1 MCHNLCFREHEFGWW
16 HTHSD
21 SCSSCIPHLSS
32 STPPIPSST
41 PTLIHVYQSFPLR
54 WQSLPVRSLPALADI
69 KLPYNV
75 LCLIVVFLSLIR
87 ETQSTAS
94 VLKQEATALFQV
106 FTLQM
111 TLFDS
116 HIFFSSDQTNDSKSN
131 KNQKRWA
138 YYSFEMPPQF
148 YLGVALYLLKSPTC
162 NFNSQI
168 FA

>member
-16 HTHSD
+16 HTQWFM
-21 SCSSCIPHLSS
+21 LFLY
-32 STPPIPSST
+32 STLEFFHKHPPPSST
-41 PTLIHVYQSFPLR
+41 PTLIYQSFPPR

-75 LCLIVVFLSLIR
+75 LCLIVVFLSLIIR

-138 YYSFEMPPQF
+138 YYSSILFGCCII
-148 YLGVALYLLKSPTC
+148 LA
-162 NFNSQI
+162 
-168 FA
+168 

>member
-16 HTHSD
+16 QTQWFMLFLYSTFEFFH
-21 SCSSCIPHLSS
+21 
-32 STPPIPSST
+32 TPPPPST

-54 WQSLPVRSLPALADI
+54 WQSLPVCSLPALADI

-94 VLKQEATALFQV
+94 ILKQEATALFQV

>member
-16 HTHSD
+16 HTQWFMLFLYSTFEFFHKHPPPFLHPNPNISK
-21 SCSSCIPHLSS
+21 LSS
-32 STPPIPSST
+32 KMTKPSS
-41 PTLIHVYQSFPLR
+41 SFLTC
-54 WQSLPVRSLPALADI
+54 LG
-69 KLPYNV
+69 PYNV

-94 VLKQEATALFQV
+94 ILKQEATALFQV

>member
-1 MCHNLCFREHEFGWW
+1 MCHNLFFREHELGWW
-16 HTHSD
+16 HTQWFMLFLYSTFEFFHTPPPPFHPNSNTRI
-21 SCSSCIPHLSS
+21 SKLSS
-32 STPPIPSST
+32 KMTKPSSSSLTCLGRHKT
-41 PTLIHVYQSFPLR
+41 PIQC
-54 WQSLPVRSLPALADI
+54 ALF
-69 KLPYNV
+69 N
-75 LCLIVVFLSLIR
+75 CGFLSLIR

-162 NFNSQI
+162 IFNSQI